1 MFVSKPNFLVVGV
14 PKGGT
19 SSLFNY
25 LKQHPEIYLPEQK
38 ELHYFSFE
46 ELKKNLNGPG
56 DKLALSSVLKSFDAY
71 TALYNNI
78 GAQSKLG
85 DVSPSYLFFSKSV
98 IPAIQEKLGNQVKI
112 IITLRDPI
120 ERAYSNFLHQ
130 KRLMHE
136 NLTFD
141 QALQQEKKRKEK
153 GFGDFWRYSEHSFY
167 YEKCQAYIKA
177 FGAENVKIVLF
188 EDIKERPEGLLSELF
203 DFLGVDK
210 SFKAEN
216 LNVIYNKG
224 GVYKKDGLTSFL
236 LKPSFLKSMV
246 LKYGGSFISKKYKRF
261 KKGVLER
268 NTIEKPKIEES
279 TLKYLKELFKEDVNN
294 LKTLGVDTSQ
304 WKHFAND

>member
-56 DKLALSSVLKSFDAY
+56 DKLAFSSVLRSYDAY
-71 TALYNNI
+71 TSLYNNI
-78 GAQSKLG
+78 EGESKFG

-98 IPAIQEKLGNQVKI
+98 IPAIKEKLGNQVKI
-112 IITLRDPI
+112 IISLRDPI
-120 ERAYSNFLHQ
+120 ERSYSNFLHQ

-136 NLTFD
+136 SLSFD

-188 EDIKERPEGLLSELF
+188 EDIKERPEGLLTELF

-246 LKYGGSFISKKYKRF
+246 LKYGGSFIAKKYKGF
-261 KKGVLER
+261 KQGVLER
-268 NTIEKPKIEES
+268 NTLEKPKIEKN
-279 TLKYLKELFKEDVNN
+279 TLNYLKKLFKEDVQN

-304 WKHFAND
+304 WKHFADD